1 MKSLLSLLGLFAWAI
16 AVLADEATFTNL
28 TMQYKSQVRG
38 QLAGHTAGC
47 TGYAVG
53 VRREW

>member
-1 MKSLLSLLGLFAWAI
+1 MKGLLSFLGLFAWAI
-16 AVLADEATFTNL
+16 AVLADEATLNNI

-38 QLAGHTAGC
+38 QLSGHRSGC
-47 TGYAVG
+47 TGYGVG